1 MDHLVKA
8 TAEDV
13 RVYAAVTTDLT
24 GEAARRHGCGA
35 LASAALGRTMTGA
48 LLFAATMKEQECITM
63 KFAGDGPLGAITA
76 DASADGAVRGYV
88 AHPEVE
94 LPLTNGKLSVGQGV
108 GRGLLSVT
116 RFTGLKEP
124 FTGSCEIYSGEI
136 AEDLTHYLFQ
146 SEQTP
151 SSVGLGV
158 LVEPDGRVGAA
169 GGFLLQPLP
178 GASEE
183 VLSRLEGNLASVRA
197 VSAMI
202 ADGLDAKGILA
213 ELLQGMEIH
222 YLSTTALSFRCQCS
236 KRRTEELLMTLGHEE
251 LSELVED
258 GQAEVCCHFCGAKYH
273 FDQAELTALCH
284 VADRLREKRGCPS
297 P

>member
-24 GEAARRHGCGA
+24 NEAARRHGCGA
-35 LASAALGRTMTGA
+35 LATAALGRTMTGA
-48 LLFAATMKEQECITM
+48 LLLAANLKEQECITI
-63 KFAGDGPLGAITA
+63 KFQGDGPLGAIVA
-76 DASADGAVRGYV
+76 DASASGAVRGYV
-88 AHPEVE
+88 AHPQIE

-136 AEDLTHYLFQ
+136 AEDLTQYLFR

-158 LVEPDGRVGAA
+158 LVGTDGNVRAS
-169 GGFLLQPLP
+169 GGFIVQPLP
-178 GASEE
+178 GASEKA
-183 VLSRLEGNLASVRA
+183 LSRLEKNLAEIRP
-197 VSAMI
+197 VSSMVD
-202 ADGLDAKGILA
+202 DGCDAKGIIA
-213 ELLQGMEIH
+213 ELLAGFDIR
-222 YLSTTALSFRCQCS
+222 YLETTELSFRCQCS
-236 KRRTEELLMTLGHEE
+236 RRRTEDILLTLGHKD
-251 LSELVED
+251 LAGLVAD
-258 GQAEVCCHFCGAKYH
+258 GQAEVCCQFCGEKYQ
-273 FDQAELTALCH
+273 FTKDELIAILH
-284 VADRLREKRGCPS
+284 VADKLRER
-297 P
+297 

>member
-13 RVYAAVTTDLT
+13 RVYAAVTTKLVH
-24 GEAARRHGCGA
+24 EASQRHGCGA

-48 LLFAATMKEQECITM
+48 LLLAATLKEKECITI
-63 KFAGDGPLGAITA
+63 KFRGDGPLGAITA

-94 LPLTNGKLSVGQGV
+94 LPLTKGKLSVGQGV

-136 AEDLTHYLFQ
+136 AEDMTHYLFQ
-146 SEQTP
+146 SEQTS

-158 LVEPDGRVGAA
+158 LVETDGSVGAA

-178 GASEE
+178 GASESA
-183 VLSRLEGNLASVRA
+183 LSRLEKNLSRLRT
-197 VSAMI
+197 VSAMVE
-202 ADGLDAKGILA
+202 DGLDAKGIIA
-213 ELLQGMEIH
+213 ELLAGMEIH
-222 YLSTTALSFRCQCS
+222 YLSTTELSFRCQCS
-236 KRRTEELLMTLGHEE
+236 KRRTEDILLTLGHKDLEQ
-251 LSELVED
+251 LVSD
-258 GQAEVCCHFCGAKYH
+258 GEAEVCCHFCGEKYQ
-273 FDQAELTALCH
+273 FNQVELMALLH
-284 VADRLREKRGCPS
+284 VADRLRENERCAQ
-297 P
+297 

>member
-13 RVYAAVTTDLT
+13 RVYAAVTTELT

-136 AEDLTHYLFQ
+136 AEDLTHYLLQ

-158 LVEPDGRVGAA
+158 LVEPDGRIGAA

-178 GASEE
+178 GASQD
-183 VLSRLEGNLASVRA
+183 VLSRLEGNLAAVRA

-202 ADGLDAKGILA
+202 VDGLDAKGILA

-236 KRRTEELLMTLGHEE
+236 KRRTEELLLTLGHED
-251 LSELVED
+251 LAELVQD
-258 GQAEVCCHFCGAKYH
+258 GQAEVCCHFCGEKYH

>member
-13 RVYAAVTTDLT
+13 RGYGAVTTDLT
-24 GEAARRHGCGA
+24 REAARRHGCGA
-35 LASAALGRTMTGA
+35 LASAALGRVMTGA

-63 KFAGDGPLGAITA
+63 KFAGDGPLRTITA

-169 GGFLLQPLP
+169 GGFLLQSLP
-178 GASEE
+178 GASEAA
-183 VLSRLEGNLASVRA
+183 LSRLEENLSKIRA
-197 VSAMI
+197 VSAMV

-213 ELLQGMEIH
+213 ELLQGMEIR

-236 KRRTEELLMTLGHEE
+236 KRRTEELLLTLGHED
-251 LSELVED
+251 LAELVKD
-258 GQAEVCCHFCGAKYH
+258 GQAEVCCHFCGEKYH
-273 FDQAELTALCH
+273 FDQAELTALLH
-284 VADRLREKRGCPS
+284 VADRLREKRG
-297 P
+297 